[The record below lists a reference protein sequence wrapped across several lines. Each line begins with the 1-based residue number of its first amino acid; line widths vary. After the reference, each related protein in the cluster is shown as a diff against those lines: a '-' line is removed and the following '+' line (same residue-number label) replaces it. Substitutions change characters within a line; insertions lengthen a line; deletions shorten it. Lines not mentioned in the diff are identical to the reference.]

1 MARVG
6 GAGPHGSGLRVDFAK
21 AQLKL
26 VNQRIEV
33 LSDYLKQSA
42 GN

>member
-6 GAGPHGSGLRVDFAK
+6 GAGPHGSGLRVAN

-26 VNQRIEV
+26 VYQRIEV
-33 LSDYLKQSA
+33 LSEYLEQSA
-42 GN
+42 GD